1 MSDTPN
7 VDYAVARAEERCKAK
22 GLTGMEFWR
31 EMYADILLHAR
42 IAEAGTVCS
51 RCGATS
57 PHTME
62 ECDANE
68 QASLWVS
75 SRSVNR
81 AIKHL
86 ATVECSECARIV
98 TLLNRVMRNK
108 SQPQQGKE

>member
-7 VDYAVARAEERCKAK
+7 VDDAVARAEERCKAK

-51 RCGATS
+51 RCGATV
-57 PHTME
+57 PHTQE
-62 ECDANE
+62 ECRVWELTDQTLNLH
-68 QASLWVS
+68 ASAIK
-75 SRSVNR
+75 R

-86 ATVECSECARIV
+86 MGIECSECARV
-98 TLLNRVMRNK
+98 VNLLNK
-108 SQPQQGKE
+108 LL